1 MSALP
6 NSKSSLLYAT
16 RSCSAL
22 ALAGA
27 IILPVTPA
35 LAQNAPVDIPAA
47 AVAGLPGDRVR
58 ENPADTSDDFNPHLG
73 YHPLNNTDKDQ
84 ILDFWGWGF
93 GGTINSPKGIQ
104 IVVREVGLNAPVLVV
119 SDIIE
124 LTTRS
129 WLSPT
134 MTAT

>member
-35 LAQNAPVDIPAA
+35 LAQNATADIPTAA
-47 AVAGLPGDRVR
+47 GSLPGDRVR
-58 ENPADTSDDFNPHLG
+58 ENPADT
-73 YHPLNNTDKDQ
+73 Y
-84 ILDFWGWGF
+84 
-93 GGTINSPKGIQ
+93 
-104 IVVREVGLNAPVLVV
+104 
-119 SDIIE
+119 
-124 LTTRS
+124 
-129 WLSPT
+129 
-134 MTAT
+134 

>member
-35 LAQNAPVDIPAA
+35 LARM
-47 AVAGLPGDRVR
+47 L
-58 ENPADTSDDFNPHLG
+58 L
-73 YHPLNNTDKDQ
+73 Q
-84 ILDFWGWGF
+84 ILL
-93 GGTINSPKGIQ
+93 
-104 IVVREVGLNAPVLVV
+104 RRLVP
-119 SDIIE
+119 SRMIASMRTLLLLLMSSI
-124 LTTRS
+124 
-129 WLSPT
+129 PT
-134 MTAT
+134 